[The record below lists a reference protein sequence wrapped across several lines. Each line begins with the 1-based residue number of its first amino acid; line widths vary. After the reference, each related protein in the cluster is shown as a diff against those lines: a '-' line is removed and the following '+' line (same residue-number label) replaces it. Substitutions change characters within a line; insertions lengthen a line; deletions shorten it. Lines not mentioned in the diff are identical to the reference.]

1 MFRYARHAM
10 YSHQL
15 AYFVER
21 KISQVR
27 LAKSRAVQRIGST
40 DPLDEPESLGTL
52 PDLDIPYFTVHNDA
66 EIYSFAEALQ
76 QLVHERPRNS
86 DEIRVTHFG
95 AGEI

>member
-1 MFRYARHAM
+1 MNP
-10 YSHQL
+10 HQL

-40 DPLDEPESLGTL
+40 DPLDQSESLRTL
-52 PDLDIPYFTVHNDA
+52 PDFDIPYFAVHNDA
-66 EIYSFAEALQ
+66 EIYSFAKALQ
-76 QLVHERPRNS
+76 QFVHKGPRDGN
-86 DEIRVTHFG
+86 EIRVTHFG